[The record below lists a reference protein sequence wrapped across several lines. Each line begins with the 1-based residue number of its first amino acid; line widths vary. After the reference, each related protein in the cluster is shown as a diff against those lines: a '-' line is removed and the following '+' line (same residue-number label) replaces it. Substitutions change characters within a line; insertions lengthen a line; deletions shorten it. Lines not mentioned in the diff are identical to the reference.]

1 MSVASPAVNIGLET
15 LGTAAQ
21 QRRIALFLTQFECAR
36 RAGISSA
43 TLQRFEAGQSIQLS
57 AFLRILR
64 ALEVTDLDAVL
75 QRVLPTSPASPMA
88 LLKLGRSQRQ
98 RVRGPQR

>member
-1 MSVASPAVNIGLET
+1 MSEAPPAANIALET
-15 LGTAAQ
+15 LGTSAQ
-21 QRRIALFLTQFECAR
+21 QRRIALNLTQSECAR

-57 AFLRILR
+57 AFLRVLC
-64 ALEVTDLDAVL
+64 ALEVTDFNAILE
-75 QRVLPTSPASPMA
+75 RVLPTAQASPMA

-98 RVRGPQR
+98 RVRGRQR